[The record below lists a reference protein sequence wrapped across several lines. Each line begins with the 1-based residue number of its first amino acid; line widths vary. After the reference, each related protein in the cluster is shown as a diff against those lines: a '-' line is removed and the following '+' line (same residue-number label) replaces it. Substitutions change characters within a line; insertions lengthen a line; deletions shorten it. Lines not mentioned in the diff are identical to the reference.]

1 MSSRRDER
9 IAPTGHYTAYVWKR
23 KGYPFAE
30 LFATK
35 EGAVLF
41 HAYRALVESISP
53 RPANVPRLEDMLEYR
68 HLLLDRAADLL
79 RPTLIVELGAG
90 LSRRGVTFASRG
102 VPYLEID
109 LPGMVAAKGRRIEA
123 APPGVRSL
131 LESSYRLVAHDLL
144 APDFPAFLTD
154 ALRGQERAV
163 VIAEGVLGY
172 FPVPERRL
180 LASTVARALGA
191 AEEGHFLF
199 DLRDQAHAKAAAST
213 VRTLK
218 WASSLVT
225 RGRGLRE
232 DFEDSDAIRAFLRE
246 AGFDAMDTVEPAP
259 PHLRRFAMP
268 NRVWRAHAVRRT
280 PGSPAEEEPSAP
292 S

>member
-1 MSSRRDER
+1 MSASRDER

-35 EGAVLF
+35 EGALLF
-41 HAYRALVESISP
+41 HAYRALVESVVP
-53 RPANVPRLEDMLEYR
+53 RAEDVPRLEEMLEYR
-68 HLLLDRAADLL
+68 HLLLDRATEHL

-90 LSRRGVTFASRG
+90 LSRRGPTFAARG
-102 VPYLEID
+102 VPTLEID
-109 LPGMVAAKGRRIEA
+109 LPGMVAAKWRRIEA
-123 APPGVRSL
+123 APPAVRARF
-131 LESSYRLVAHDLL
+131 EERYRLVAHDVL
-144 APDFPAFLTD
+144 APEFLDFLTNE
-154 ALRGQERAV
+154 LRGRERAV

-172 FPVPERRL
+172 FPVAERARL
-180 LASTVARALGA
+180 ARTIARALGA

-199 DLRDQAHAKAAAST
+199 DLRDQEHARAASST

-232 DFEDSDAIRAFLRE
+232 DFEDSHAIHAFLHE
-246 AGFDAMDTVEPAP
+246 AGFDAVEVVEPAP
-259 PHLRRFAMP
+259 AHLGHLAMP
-268 NRVWRAHAVRRT
+268 NRVYRARAVRT
-280 PGSPAEEEPSAP
+280 SPRPTSEGDPSGTR
-292 S
+292 